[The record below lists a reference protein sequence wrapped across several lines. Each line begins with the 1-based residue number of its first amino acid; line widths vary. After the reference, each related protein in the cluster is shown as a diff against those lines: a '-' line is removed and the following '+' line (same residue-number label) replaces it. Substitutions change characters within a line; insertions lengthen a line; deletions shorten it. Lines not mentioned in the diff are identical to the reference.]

1 MATREE
7 RRQRFQRE
15 QQTKK
20 RLRLATRL
28 HEAEHERLWAIVA
41 ASDAG
46 LSIRQTATATGLSR
60 SRIHQLLQDDEAR
73 EIPAWLTHR
82 RDRDHA
88 SEGEA
93 DTAPS
98 SSHTAVQARVAEEV
112 EVLRWCIDWLAQLE
126 RGEMVVVNLRPDT
139 EDATEFVR
147 FDQARVLRVLARIA
161 ADLNALARHNPITET
176 TSPAESMDPSM
187 RHRRRL
193 AKPEEEP
200 PRGRTAKEQR
210 EALRNAWGIGGSGDA
225 GKDIA
230 HLLKRDTLL
239 A

>member
-7 RRQRFQRE
+7 RRQRFQHE
-15 QQTKK
+15 QQTNK
-20 RLRLATRL
+20 RLRSATTRL
-28 HEAEHERLWAIVA
+28 HEAEQERIWAIVA

-46 LSIRQTATATGLSR
+46 LSIRQIATATGLSR
-60 SRIHQLLQDDEAR
+60 SRIHQRLQDDEAR
-73 EIPAWLTHR
+73 EIPAWLTHL

-88 SEGEA
+88 SAGEV
-93 DTAPS
+93 DTEPS

-112 EVLRWCIDWLAQLE
+112 EVLRRCIDWLAQLE
-126 RGEMVVVNLRPDT
+126 RGEMVVINLRPDT

-193 AKPEEEP
+193 AEPEEEP

-210 EALRNAWGIGGSGDA
+210 EALRKVCGLPHYDGDYA
-225 GKDIA
+225 EYFRHIRG
-230 HLLKRDTLL
+230 TQT
-239 A
+239 